1 MKILPLIAGCLATAL
16 AATAASAADNH
27 STAMGHSHAADHK
40 PAETAASAP
49 KEPGQAAFAAIA
61 EIVDILRSDPETDW
75 SKVDIAAL
83 RRHLIDMD
91 AVTLRADVSS
101 RPVPGGAAFDV
112 TADAPDVVGAI
123 RRMVPA
129 HAQTMTGAEGM
140 TMTAEEIDGGA
151 RLTVTGAETGMI
163 RGLGFIGIM
172 TIGMH
177 HQAHHLAVAGGEA
190 PHH

>member
-1 MKILPLIAGCLATAL
+1 MKILLLIAGCLATAM
-16 AATAASAADNH
+16 AATAASAADNT
-27 STAMGHSHAADHK
+27 SPAISHAHAAGHK

-49 KEPGQAAFAAIA
+49 REPGQAAFAAIA

-91 AVTLRADVSS
+91 AVTLRADVSA
-101 RPVPGGAAFDV
+101 RPVPDGAAFDV
-112 TADAPDVVGAI
+112 TAEASDVIGAI
-123 RRMVPA
+123 RRMVAA
-129 HAQTMTGAEGM
+129 HAQTMTGANGM
-140 TMTAEEIDGGA
+140 TMTAERIDGGA
-151 RLTVTGAETGMI
+151 RLTVTGPKTDMI

-177 HQAHHLAVAGGEA
+177 HQAHHLAIARGDA